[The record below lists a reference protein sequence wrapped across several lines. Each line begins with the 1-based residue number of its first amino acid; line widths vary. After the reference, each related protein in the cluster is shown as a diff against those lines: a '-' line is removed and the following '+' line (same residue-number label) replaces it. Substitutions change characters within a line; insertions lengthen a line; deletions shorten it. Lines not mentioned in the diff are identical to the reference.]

1 VVGRGWR
8 SAGVALAALMPSP
21 IVFQQQ
27 ATLAVPRPQ
36 SRALALAFD
45 PATPAILQTG
55 AWQCSA
61 ASTAWMLRSL
71 GFPHSQDDVVELLG
85 PNHINSDLGLLL
97 GDGRGLAGVLA
108 SVGLAGRNQQT
119 VTFDE
124 VLLMAG
130 RLPVVMGGAAYYH
143 WVGVRGRYG
152 DELQLANPAPGW
164 RKVYQTMTRAQFG
177 ELGPFAAVWV
187 EQPLDQ
193 PVPLQAGLSFDPA
206 PAEIATAVGCNVT
219 AVATYWPGLR
229 AALIEYGITQPAA
242 IVAAIATIRVEA
254 PTFEPI
260 HEYGGPD
267 HWARYEG
274 RHDLGNTEPG
284 DGVRY
289 HGRGFIQLTGRAN
302 YRAYAAA
309 LGLPLE
315 AEPDLAFEPG
325 VAARIF
331 ARYFSDHAVHL
342 AAQAGDWTGVRQRVN
357 GGTNGLDHL
366 LVLVGNLLGLACSV

>member
-1 VVGRGWR
+1 M
-8 SAGVALAALMPSP
+8 A
-21 IVFQQQ
+21 
-27 ATLAVPRPQ
+27 
-36 SRALALAFD
+36 
-45 PATPAILQTG
+45 
-55 AWQCSA
+55 
-61 ASTAWMLRSL
+61 
-71 GFPHSQDDVVELLG
+71 
-85 PNHINSDLGLLL
+85 
-97 GDGRGLAGVLA
+97 RGLAGVLA

-315 AEPDLAFEPG
+315 AEPDLALEPG